1 MRVPSFKT
9 RRSTRRPDR
18 AGRLVAATGGLTAM
32 LVALL
37 GFSAPAQALV
47 TPNLATIASGSV
59 AVGGS
64 ITDTAL
70 VGAGASPTGTIIFT
84 IYGPTDTKCAN
95 TPVYTSPPVKLAV
108 PTVSPAYTP
117 TAPGTY
123 QMIAAY
129 SGDANNSAVTG
140 TCGGIGESVVVTQAT
155 PTLKTAAGA
164 VTAAGTI
171 SDQAVLTGGFQ
182 PGGTVS
188 FAAYGPN
195 DATCAAGAV
204 FTATAAAST
213 SVISPPFHPSAGGT
227 YRWIAS
233 YGGDAN
239 NAPVSGSCSDPA
251 EVVTVP
257 TPTGGPS
264 SQQPGCAQAV
274 AQAMASSVLSALASA
289 LTTGTGG
296 GFKTTC
302 SAGLRIVLR
311 AKEIRPGNKGYPRHD
326 GFTTIA
332 NDLTHSTTTGQLAF
346 SLNAQ
351 GTALKAYAAST
362 GQSLTAFAIV
372 HVRPDHTTVSSE
384 AIQIIT
390 LGG

>member
-1 MRVPSFKT
+1 MRVPSFETRSRT
-9 RRSTRRPDR
+9 RRSDR
-18 AGRLVAATGGLTAM
+18 AGGLAATTAG
-32 LVALL
+32 VIALL
-37 GFSAPAQALV
+37 AALLVTSAPAQALV
-47 TPNLATIASGSV
+47 TPNLATFASGTV

-70 VGAGASPTGTIIFT
+70 LGAGASPTGTIIFT
-84 IYGPTDTKCAN
+84 IYGPGDTKCAS
-95 TPVYTSPPVKLAV
+95 TPVFTSPPVKVAV
-108 PTVSPAYTP
+108 PTVSPAFTP

-123 QMIAAY
+123 QLTAAY
-129 SGDANNSAVTG
+129 SGDTNNSPVTG
-140 TCGGIGESVVVTQAT
+140 TCGAIGEAVLVTQAT

-182 PGGTVS
+182 PGGTVT

-213 SVISPPFHPSAGGT
+213 SVISAPFRPAAGGT

-233 YGGDAN
+233 YSGDAN
-239 NAPVSGSCSDPA
+239 NTPVSGSCSDPA

-257 TPTGGPS
+257 APATGPPS
-264 SQQPGCAQAV
+264 SQPGCTQAV

-332 NDLTHSTTTGQLAF
+332 NTLTHSTTTGQLAF

-351 GTALKAYAAST
+351 GTALRAYAQST

-384 AIQIIT
+384 AIQILT

>member
-9 RRSTRRPDR
+9 RRTTRGPDR
-18 AGRLVAATGGLTAM
+18 ARRFAASTAGLIAM
-32 LVALL
+32 LAALL
-37 GFSAPAQALV
+37 GSSAPAQALA
-47 TPNLATIASGSV
+47 TPNLATIASGTI

-70 VGAGASPTGTIIFT
+70 LGAGASPSGTIIFT
-84 IYGPTDTKCAN
+84 IYGPGDTKCAN
-95 TPVYTSPPVKLAV
+95 TPVYTSPPVKVAV
-108 PTVSPAYTP
+108 PTVSPSYTA

-123 QMIAAY
+123 QLIAAY
-129 SGDANNSAVTG
+129 SGDTNNAPVTG
-140 TCGGIGESVVVTQAT
+140 TCGAIGESVVVTQAT
-155 PTLKTAAGA
+155 PTLNTAAGA

-188 FAAYGPN
+188 FAAYGPT
-195 DATCAAGAV
+195 DTTCAGAV
-204 FTATAAAST
+204 FTATVAAST
-213 SVISPPFHPSAGGT
+213 STVSPPYRPTTGGT
-227 YRWIAS
+227 YRWIARYS
-233 YGGDAN
+233 GDAN
-239 NAPVSGSCSDPA
+239 NTPVSGSCSDPSEA
-251 EVVTVP
+251 VTVP
-257 TPTGGPS
+257 TPTGGSPS
-264 SQQPGCAQAV
+264 NQPACTPAV

-332 NDLTHSTTTGQLAF
+332 NDLTHSSTTGQLGF

-351 GTALKAYAAST
+351 GTALKAYAQST

-384 AIQIIT
+384 AIQILT